1 MLSLEKSKEYKQ
13 PDNTSAKG
21 VGYPYYAHVG
31 EVVEVDGKTD
41 DLSIFKMNVAL
52 SYMEYGDQLVIVSFH
67 KLREHGGKAKFIIN
81 DHRWDDV
88 YATNRLYID
97 RVISLADREALDLI
111 AKFLTSDY
119 LHRHG
124 DGSCV
129 YFLNEY
135 GFNDS
140 AQYMKR
146 VLENILP
153 PSR

>member
-67 KLREHGGKAKFIIN
+67 KLREHGAKLNLSLTTTVGMMSTPRISFI
-81 DHRWDDV
+81 
-88 YATNRLYID
+88 
-97 RVISLADREALDLI
+97 LI
-111 AKFLTSDY
+111 
-119 LHRHG
+119 G
-124 DGSCV
+124 
-129 YFLNEY
+129 
-135 GFNDS
+135 
-140 AQYMKR
+140 
-146 VLENILP
+146 
-153 PSR
+153 